1 MKLRRR
7 AIVTALLG
15 TLLAAPGYAQ
25 TAKPDP
31 KTLAATGILERLA
44 ARSGVYAVP
53 PGATVPG
60 FIADASWPQKLPN
73 NWIIG
78 QVGGLYVAPDDHIW
92 VYQRPRSLTN
102 DEAAQTDAV
111 GKDKE
116 GRAVDVFGFQRPFGP
131 AAYCC
136 KPAPSVLEF
145 DANGKLLRA
154 WGGPAD
160 PGKCRESEGC
170 VWPAT
175 EHGIFVD
182 HNGFVYIAGNSA
194 AATGNGSAWAGTH
207 GSDGMIL
214 KFTKDGKFLAMF
226 GAPGAKGPDSNNRDG
241 GRNGTPQFYL
251 PADITVDPAT
261 NRMFVSD
268 GYGNRRVVI
277 LDAATGKYIGH
288 FGAYGSNP
296 IDDKAAADAGPWMN
310 DYTKGN
316 LKPAFFRNPVHCVK
330 LSKDGL
336 LYVCDR
342 GNNRIQVFRA
352 NDPNLGKPCT
362 NPSGDAGKC
371 GFVKEQYVAIKTV
384 TTPGTTAL
392 PGSAVSMNFSTDAQQ
407 SCLYVGDNTN
417 QMLYILKRDTLA
429 ELARIGRSGREVG
442 EFHWLHQ
449 VGIDSRGNLYTGEV
463 DTGKRLQKFIR
474 FGADGCSGTGRNAV
488 GEALEGNK

>member
-1 MKLRRR
+1 MTRRPSR
-7 AIVTALLG
+7 MNLKSSATVCALAG
-15 TLLAAPGYAQ
+15 ILLAAPGYAQ
-25 TAKPDP
+25 APKPDA

-44 ARSGVYAVP
+44 DRTGVYAVP
-53 PGATVPG
+53 PAAKVPG

-102 DEAAQTDAV
+102 DEAALTEATH
-111 GKDKE
+111 KDKA
-116 GRAVDVFGFQRPFGP
+116 GKPVDVMGFARPYGP
-131 AAYCC
+131 SAYCC
-136 KPAPSVLEF
+136 KPAPSVMEF

-160 PGKCRESEGC
+160 PDKCKADQGC
-170 VWPAT
+170 VWPAV

-182 HNGFVYIAGNSA
+182 HNGFVYLAGSNA
-194 AATGNGSAWAGTH
+194 NDNPNGSAWSSPNGA
-207 GSDGMIL
+207 DGMIL
-214 KFTKDGKFLAMF
+214 KFTKDGKFVMMI
-226 GAPGAKGPDSNNRDG
+226 GGPGAKGPDSNNTDG

-277 LDAATGKYIGH
+277 VDAATGKYIGH

-310 DYTKGN
+310 DYARGN
-316 LKPAFFRNPVHCVK
+316 MKPAFFRNPVHCAK

-336 LYVCDR
+336 MYVCDR
-342 GNNRIQVFRA
+342 GNNRIQVFNGR
-352 NDPNLGKPCT
+352 DPNLGKPCA
-362 NPSGDAGKC
+362 NPSGEAGRC
-371 GFVKEQYVAIKTV
+371 GFVKERFVAVKTV
-384 TTPGTTAL
+384 APPL

-417 QMLYILKRDTLA
+417 QTIYVLKRDTLE
-429 ELARIGRSGREVG
+429 ELGRLGRSGRETG

-449 VGIDSRGNLYTGEV
+449 VGVDSRGNLYTGEV

-474 FGADGCSGTGRNAV
+474 FGAEGCSGTGRATV
-488 GEALEGNK
+488 GELLP